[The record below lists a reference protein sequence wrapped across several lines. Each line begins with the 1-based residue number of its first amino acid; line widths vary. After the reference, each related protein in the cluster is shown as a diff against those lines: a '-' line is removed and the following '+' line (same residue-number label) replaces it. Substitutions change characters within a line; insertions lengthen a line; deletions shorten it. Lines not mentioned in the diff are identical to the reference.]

1 MSEIAT
7 PFQLRAA
14 FWRWALFCVP
24 LVVLLGFMSGQF
36 AGSGPSNPWFAS
48 LVKPAIYPP
57 PALFGLVWTV
67 LYVLM
72 GLALAMIGAARGA
85 PGRGLA
91 MALFLLQLVI
101 NLAWSPLFFGAGQ
114 ITGALI
120 LIIVLDIAV
129 LFTVIQFNRVRPMA
143 AVLLLPYLTWILFAT
158 WLTYEFRNANPGADG
173 RDVSAAVTRIEL

>member
-24 LVVLLGFMSGQF
+24 LLVLLGFLSGQLS
-36 AGSGPSNPWFAS
+36 GSGPGNPWFAS
-48 LVKPAIYPP
+48 LAKPAIYPP
-57 PALFGLVWTV
+57 PALFGLVWSV

-72 GLALAMIGAARGA
+72 GLAIAMIGAARGA
-85 PGRGLA
+85 QGRWLA
-91 MALFLLQLVI
+91 MAIFLLQLVL
-101 NLAWSPLFFGAGQ
+101 NLVWSPVFFGARH

-129 LFTVIQFNRVRPMA
+129 LLTIIQFNKVRPFA
-143 AVLLLPYLTWILFAT
+143 AILLLPYLAWILFAT

-173 RDVSAAVTRIEL
+173 REVRAAVTRIEL